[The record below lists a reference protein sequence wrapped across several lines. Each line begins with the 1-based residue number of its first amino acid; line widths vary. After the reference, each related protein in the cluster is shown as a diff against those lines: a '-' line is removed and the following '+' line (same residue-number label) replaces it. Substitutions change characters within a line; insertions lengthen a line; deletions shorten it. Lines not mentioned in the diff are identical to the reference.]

1 MPLSF
6 LKLARP
12 TNYKTTGG
20 STVNSSGTFV
30 YTQVDSILSNTLAY
44 YKNAKEELDELLTQC
59 DIELAHLE
67 KGIIENSMDADRIS
81 KLINAIP
88 CFAAKKPKT
97 DPNCEAE
104 TLKKLGKDP
113 LAIRTLNGAD
123 SSLPDYTNQC
133 YWREFTNALNKVA
146 ILPFPDLS
154 GPLPANTGLRYYPIS
169 CALPTPWGIL
179 LFPMPQKFSPLF
191 VLPTPLGTLVCLL
204 SLPSAIIGIPLPSVF
219 LFYIAPDTN
228 KYLVAA
234 PNIPLLFSDPSF
246 NTIKFGF
253 ELDDT
258 PASINPLGLVPT
270 NPYKGQF
277 VKGAFKVP
285 LAVEAG
291 LQQAERLAKIA
302 SLVAQGQIP
311 DIPEGIY
318 EQILKDLLVADTKEF
333 SNLVKQF
340 KKDVDRQ
347 IDRLGQMQTTAI
359 ENFKKKIQ
367 DVKQQALDKTNGEKD
382 PAKREKTR
390 KLARDQKFP
399 SILTVDDAV
408 NAAVGAFDAWFD
420 NIKFGTLTYPKD
432 ATKHNPELPK
442 WVTMSIELIE
452 AYSRGD
458 IQVENINLNKKLR
471 KIIKRLNLKKL
482 VKKTEFDLN
491 VESDLIAFKDSLK
504 ELAKKGINYLKGEPD
519 DIDTEGLTEEQ
530 KKQNIESEKALQ
542 ETITNALKL
551 TAFAVSVPV
560 TPVTFDVTKK
570 C

>member
-1 MPLSF
+1 M
-6 LKLARP
+6 
-12 TNYKTTGG
+12 
-20 STVNSSGTFV
+20 
-30 YTQVDSILSNTLAY
+30 
-44 YKNAKEELDELLTQC
+44 AKAT
-59 DIELAHLE
+59 
-67 KGIIENSMDADRIS
+67 
-81 KLINAIP
+81 IP
-88 CFAAKKPKT
+88 
-97 DPNCEAE
+97 
-104 TLKKLGKDP
+104 
-113 LAIRTLNGAD
+113 
-123 SSLPDYTNQC
+123 
-133 YWREFTNALNKVA
+133 
-146 ILPFPDLS
+146 
-154 GPLPANTGLRYYPIS
+154 
-169 CALPTPWGIL
+169 
-179 LFPMPQKFSPLF
+179 
-191 VLPTPLGTLVCLL
+191 
-204 SLPSAIIGIPLPSVF
+204 
-219 LFYIAPDTN
+219 
-228 KYLVAA
+228 
-234 PNIPLLFSDPSF
+234 
-246 NTIKFGF
+246 
-253 ELDDT
+253 
-258 PASINPLGLVPT
+258 
-270 NPYKGQF
+270 
-277 VKGAFKVP
+277 GAFKVP

-340 KKDVDRQ
+340 KKDVGRQ

-367 DVKQQALDKTNGEKD
+367 DVKKQALDETNDEKD

-390 KLARDQKFP
+390 KKARDQKFP
-399 SILTVDDAV
+399 SILTVDEAV

-442 WVTMSIELIE
+442 WLTLSIELIE
-452 AYSRGD
+452 AYARGD

-530 KKQNIESEKALQ
+530 KKQKIESEKALQ
-542 ETITNALKL
+542 ETITKALKL

-570 C
+570 CCPTEPPPPLLIDPALAAAFSLILSLINAAINGLSADDIIKSLGLPNGKVSAQIVLDFLDSMLEAIPPVPLPSPASLLEIYQTQILPILAATSLPKAPNPLHPPLFPIIIPLDPILKPLIKIAIALLIEAILKLLFRAEEALKAAAADQATTTSTQDKKLLKQIFTEACGDSGMTATLTMTTSSTTTGKKKTNIKLIIT